1 METRLSVHGLVRIGV
16 VSPEH
21 RVADIAFNCEQI
33 RKAVSANAE
42 CRFFLLPELCVTAY
56 CCGDLFF
63 QSLLLEQAQQA
74 LFELAAFSAEKKLT
88 LVVGAPVAQGGR
100 LFNCAVFISCG
111 RILGLVPKTFLPN
124 TQEFYEER
132 WFSSSADRSADF
144 VEWRGEAIP
153 FGPDLLFR
161 AEGLP
166 DCVIGIEICEDG
178 WVANP
183 PSGQMAVS
191 GATLLLNLSAS
202 PELLGKE
209 AYRRALVQANSA
221 RCLAAYVYASAGPG
235 ESSTD
240 LVFSGHS
247 LIAENGAVLAETERF
262 QFASQ
267 TIVADIDIERLVNER
282 LKNNSFAASRSAT
295 AYRTIDFTLPEAVA
309 APLLRPVPATPFVPV
324 AAEERAERCQEI
336 FEIQTTG
343 LAKRLRHVN
352 CSRAV
357 IGISGGLDSTLAL
370 LVAVKAFDKLGYDR
384 SGIEAVTM
392 PGFGTTGRT
401 RGNAERL
408 AELLGVNLRVI
419 SIDAA
424 VRQHFAD
431 LGHDETLHDIT
442 YENAQARERTQLLM
456 NISNQVG
463 GLLIGTGDLSELALG
478 WCTYNGDHMSMYG
491 VNGGVP
497 KTLVRYLVAWCAEA
511 EFAGETGDILID
523 VCETP
528 VSPELLPPDENGE
541 IKQRTEDKVG
551 PYLLHD
557 FFLYHCVRLQYRPAK
572 ILFLAQQV
580 FADQFSDEVLR
591 QWLQVFYRR
600 FFSQQFK
607 RSCLPD
613 GPKVGSVV
621 LSPRGDWRMPSDAC
635 VALWLRDLEKLEAT
649 AGER

>member
-1 METRLSVHGLVRIGV
+1 METRLSAQGMVRIGV
-16 VSPEH
+16 ISPEH
-21 RVADIAFNCEQI
+21 RVADIAFNCERI
-33 RKAVSANAE
+33 RQAVSAAGD

-56 CCGDLFF
+56 SCSDLFF
-63 QSLLLEQAQQA
+63 QSLLIEQAQHA
-74 LFELAAFSAEKKLT
+74 LFELAEFSAEKQLT
-88 LVVGAPVAQGGR
+88 LVAGAPVAQGGR
-100 LFNCAVFISCG
+100 LFNCAAFISCG

-132 WFSSSADRSADF
+132 WFSSAHDRTADF

-161 AEGLP
+161 AAGLP
-166 DCVIGIEICEDG
+166 DCVIGIEICEDV

-183 PSGQMAVS
+183 PSGRMAVK
-191 GATLLLNLSAS
+191 GATILLNLSAS
-202 PELLGKE
+202 PELLSKE
-209 AYRRALVQANSA
+209 SYRRELVKSQSA

-247 LIAENGAVLAETERF
+247 LIAENGALLAESKRF
-262 QFASQ
+262 RFESQ
-267 TIVADIDIERLVNER
+267 TILADIDVERLINER
-282 LKNNSFAASRSAT
+282 VKNNSFAASGDEA
-295 AYRTIDFTLPEAVA
+295 AYRVIDFPLPEATA
-309 APLLRPVPATPFVPV
+309 TPLLRPVPATPFVPPQE
-324 AAEERAERCQEI
+324 AERAERCHEI

-352 CSRAV
+352 CARAV

-370 LVAVKAFDKLGYDR
+370 LVTVKAFDKLGLDR
-384 SGIEAVTM
+384 SGIEAITM
-392 PGFGTTGRT
+392 PGFGTTDRT

-431 LGHDETLHDIT
+431 LGHDETVHDIT

-511 EFAGETGDILID
+511 EFSGEISDILND
-523 VCETP
+523 VCATP
-528 VSPELLPPDENGE
+528 VSPELLPPHENGE

-557 FFLYHCVRLQYRPAK
+557 FFLYHCVRLQYRPGK
-572 ILFLAQQV
+572 ILFLARQA
-580 FADQFSDEVLR
+580 FAGQFSDAELR
-591 QWLQVFYRR
+591 HWLQTFYRR
-600 FFSQQFK
+600 FFAQQFK

-621 LSPRGDWRMPSDAC
+621 LSPRSDWRMPSDAC
-635 VALWLRDLEKLEAT
+635 VALWLKELEAV